1 MWILFKDNDKLE
13 KHDEIGHQEPEK
25 NPTSLNIHKLSTEI
39 EEITTQLIATS
50 HYDSTVRIWN
60 EEVLK

>member
-1 MWILFKDNDKLE
+1 MSI
-13 KHDEIGHQEPEK
+13 
-25 NPTSLNIHKLSTEI
+25 EI